1 MHPGYERMIP
11 KLTSNRNLRSAKTV
25 LGDDGSVRAHLT
37 RERIDDLELLDARIK
52 QVTTEIEAK
61 VKDSGTTLTQLTGV
75 SFVLAGRI
83 LGEVGDVRRLG
94 SKASFAML
102 NGTAP
107 LEASSGNTR
116 RHRLNRTG
124 NRKLNF
130 VLHRMAIVCLRVDD
144 DSREYVARKLAEGKS
159 KEALRCLKRQLSNVV
174 HRQLLRDMEHRRG
187 LLDNIEGQQARRALA
202 HRLRLRQCRQRR
214 NKSDAL
220 VSTDGIMKRPRWRE
234 SSHEIAGSLSFRFRR
249 QPHLR

>member
-1 MHPGYERMIP
+1 MRCRHSSATGNAGRHLPKASPTFRMRPPSRVSLHVGRDWCPYAELGSTRTSGSSATIVTSLVRYRTQVANRVHKDLSIMHPGYERMIP

-130 VLHRMAIVCLRVDD
+130 VLHRMAIV
-144 DSREYVARKLAEGKS
+144 
-159 KEALRCLKRQLSNVV
+159 
-174 HRQLLRDMEHRRG
+174 
-187 LLDNIEGQQARRALA
+187 
-202 HRLRLRQCRQRR
+202 
-214 NKSDAL
+214 
-220 VSTDGIMKRPRWRE
+220 
-234 SSHEIAGSLSFRFRR
+234 
-249 QPHLR
+249 